1 MEGKKKKMKISAFGK
16 ILKKMRIDSS
26 ELLGQMA
33 KRLEI
38 SPAYLSAI
46 ESGDRNVTD
55 EIFNKICTVYSLS
68 DEQKEELNK
77 ARIQTQGEINV
88 VLGENKTIEGV
99 ETAVLFARD
108 FSKLSEEQLAKM
120 KKLLEKFNKDNSG
133 R

>member
-1 MEGKKKKMKISAFGK
+1 MKISAFGK

-33 KRLEI
+33 KRLDI